1 MTDHL
6 ETKERIIRFLRVR
19 GPSIPVYIAKEIN
32 QSILFTS
39 AFLSELLSE
48 KRVLIS
54 HLRVGSSPVYFLPG
68 QEHRLENFS
77 QYLKSKEKDAFLLL
91 KEKIFL
97 EDSKQEPAIRVALR
111 AIKDFAVAFQK
122 NNLLI
127 WRYFAI
133 PEEEFKENKI
143 IASESSIIAVQ
154 KEPLTKEIN
163 NQDTEEK
170 NVKEQKPEE
179 ISVPKELNIFDDKK
193 EKPAKKKKVAQKIL
207 PKKPVKK
214 SRASEKKN
222 EKFFSRVKEFLEKK
236 PIEISGIEGFNKDE
250 LILKVKENGK
260 ERLLIAYNKK
270 KITEEE
276 IIRANKKA
284 SEERIE
290 YSILSIGEPSKK
302 LANFIDAV
310 KNLKEIEKIE

>member
-54 HLRVGSSPVYFLPG
+54 YLRVGSSPVYFLPG

-77 QYLKSKEKDAFLLL
+77 QYLKNKEKDAFLLL

-143 IASESSIIAVQ
+143 ISSEPSIIAVQ
-154 KEPLTKEIN
+154 KEPLTIEIN
-163 NQDTEEK
+163 NQNTEEK
-170 NVKEQKPEE
+170 NAKEQKPEE